1 VRYLIRAAAM
11 KSANDA
17 ASALATISAAR
28 PAFAKR
34 MTKTARALGM
44 KNTTFKNA
52 NGLTAE
58 GHLSTARDM
67 NMLGRHLFY
76 DFPQYYNI
84 FSRRTAD
91 AGMAEVR
98 NTNTPLPGQL

>member
-1 VRYLIRAAAM
+1 
-11 KSANDA
+11 
-17 ASALATISAAR
+17 
-28 PAFAKR
+28 

-67 NMLGRHLFY
+67 NILGRHLFY

-91 AGMAEVR
+91 AGMAKVSQH
-98 NTNTPLPGQL
+98 QLALSGCL